1 MDDIEAQISIFELNI
16 TPDYFTNILEL
27 RDTWLAF
34 TIILGVLF
42 LILILL
48 FLALRRRIIIAIKM
62 IEQGSKA
69 VGQMCSSLIFPII
82 PFIFHAIFAMLFV
95 AIAMYLSS
103 YGQQEYQIFFEH
115 GGLGKFGK
123 IITYFHSIIVLRF
136 SDCITNLIIVIS
148 FLLEQATKMEEVK
161 DAPTPVCDFG
171 QCENPISKSVY
182 KFGDSCNPEQFNQT
196 CNSNS
201 GCKVAGKETIISC
214 QFLKYQSVVGIRG
227 WMQWFNLFGFYWSMN
242 FVTAFGEMV
251 LAGVFAKWYWT
262 KDKSQIPCCVPLMNS
277 IFNAT
282 VFHLGTIAFGSLI
295 IAIIKVSI
303 NSNSMKNV
311 GMENKD

>member
-1 MDDIEAQISIFELNI
+1 MYSGTLIKVDISISSKSDYIINEFHSINLFILICFRYVLIMDDIEAQISIFELNI

-123 IITYFHSIIVLRF
+123 IVVYFHFTIV
-136 SDCITNLIIVIS
+136 T
-148 FLLEQATKMEEVK
+148 TKK
-161 DAPTPVCDFG
+161 
-171 QCENPISKSVY
+171 
-182 KFGDSCNPEQFNQT
+182 
-196 CNSNS
+196 
-201 GCKVAGKETIISC
+201 
-214 QFLKYQSVVGIRG
+214 
-227 WMQWFNLFGFYWSMN
+227 
-242 FVTAFGEMV
+242 
-251 LAGVFAKWYWT
+251 
-262 KDKSQIPCCVPLMNS
+262 
-277 IFNAT
+277 
-282 VFHLGTIAFGSLI
+282 
-295 IAIIKVSI
+295 
-303 NSNSMKNV
+303 
-311 GMENKD
+311 